1 MVEDTTGRLW
11 ITTNDFQLIRINGSD
26 VKVFSEKDGLPTRN
40 FSCLVPGSSGDM
52 WACTATGLVHI
63 QEDQVDVHEAP
74 AQIVNRPI
82 IGCRADDGKIWIAGG
97 EVLAAWDGSEFTRVT
112 LKSVSGNREMRTL
125 LCRSDGVW
133 VGTGK
138 GLVHY
143 NAGAEKLYTAKDGL
157 ADDVILALAGGQ
169 DGSVWAGTR
178 NGFSRLRNGA
188 IDSYGYRDGLSQ
200 NTVFGVYEDHEGAL
214 WVATKNGLNQF
225 LDGAAARYD
234 RSQGLPNDNMGPVF
248 QDRRGTLWAG
258 SLDGILSRF
267 NGRSF
272 TALPNFPR
280 VRINVLADDS
290 AGDLWAGTSQGAI
303 HLQDGQVKEIYTT
316 AQGLPA
322 NQIHSLF
329 RDHAG
334 NLWAGTEKG
343 PAVFQS
349 GRFIQLPFLAK
360 ETAVPDCGHRRD
372 ARWRHVIRGGARQC
386 LCLCRGRRAQAGEPS
401 RSAAFVP
408 GHQCHLYR
416 SRRYCLDG
424 RERRRTGHAARRQ
437 THSLPGE
444 GWFIRR

>member
-1 MVEDTTGRLW
+1 VY
-11 ITTNDFQLIRINGSD
+11 
-26 VKVFSEKDGLPTRN
+26 
-40 FSCLVPGSSGDM
+40 
-52 WACTATGLVHI
+52 
-63 QEDQVDVHEAP
+63 
-74 AQIVNRPI
+74 
-82 IGCRADDGKIWIAGG
+82 
-97 EVLAAWDGSEFTRVT
+97 
-112 LKSVSGNREMRTL
+112 
-125 LCRSDGVW
+125 
-133 VGTGK
+133 
-138 GLVHY
+138 Y
-143 NAGAEKLYTAKDGL
+143 NAGVETLYTVKDGL

-169 DGSVWAGTR
+169 NGAVWAGTR
-178 NGFSRLRNGA
+178 NGFSRLRNGT

-234 RSQGLPNDNMGPVF
+234 HSQGLPKDNMGPVF

-322 NQIHSLF
+322 NQIHALF

-360 ETAVPDCGHRRD
+360 ELPYPIVAIGETHDGGMLFAAGRGNVYVFAEGGVRKLESAPGELPLFQDINAIYGWVRTALGWGCCATANSRTFWCGKACTTAKSTALSRTRKTACGWPAAKASFGWTARNCSNLPTGAFLKSRARLI
-372 ARWRHVIRGGARQC
+372 ARWTACG
-386 LCLCRGRRAQAGEPS
+386 PS
-401 RSAAFVP
+401 
-408 GHQCHLYR
+408 
-416 SRRYCLDG
+416 
-424 RERRRTGHAARRQ
+424 RERRAWSRWACGPTMAGCGFRPPDGCWLLLRIKASGRVRF
-437 THSLPGE
+437 LR
-444 GWFIRR
+444 W